1 MKILRLN
8 MATYQLEVY
17 KSHWA
22 SPKSS
27 SFVHHQEI
35 LGASLDDAF
44 EQAQEEIIR
53 WENRSESTIA
63 RVVNIRDESEDRWYN
78 LLHDGEWYHPSEKRE
93 RVQIP

>member
-1 MKILRLN
+1 

-22 SPKSS
+22 SAEPSL
-27 SFVHHQEI
+27 FVQRKEI
-35 LGASLDDAF
+35 RGASLDDAF

-63 RVVNIRDESEDRWYN
+63 RVVNMRGESEDRWYN
-78 LLHDGEWYHPSEKRE
+78 ILHDGEWYRPSEKRE
-93 RVQIP
+93 RVIIP